1 MPEHVPEQGST
12 GSLKKIGIV
21 ALLVA
26 LAIVAWGLF
35 SRWHSDRQ
43 LATWTEAQSEP
54 AVSVI
59 HPTGLATGDGLTL
72 PGTLQA
78 YNSAPIFARTNGY
91 VRRWLVD
98 IGDRVSAG
106 QVLAILD
113 APEVD
118 QQLAAARADLQTA
131 RANQELARSTA
142 ARWSNLLSKDAV
154 SRQEADEK
162 LGDLKAKSAAA
173 NAAAA
178 DVARLG
184 ATQGFTRLVAPF
196 AGTITSRSTQIGQL
210 VSAGTAGSAPLF
222 TVSDISRIRI
232 YVRVPQNYSGQIH
245 VGMEANL
252 TLPEYPGRTF
262 TAVLTRTAGAVDPAS
277 GTVLVE
283 LQAAN
288 GDRALKPG
296 SYAQVSF
303 PLHGSTGTVQLPAS
317 ALIVGQSG
325 TQVALLGRDG
335 KAVLKSVTVGRD
347 NGATVEI
354 TAGLSPQD
362 RVIDSPPDSLQAGD
376 KVRIAPAAPA
386 AGKPDAKG

>member
-1 MPEHVPEQGST
+1 MPEQGST
-12 GSLKKIGIV
+12 GSLKKIGII

-26 LAIVAWGLF
+26 LAVVGWGLF
-35 SRWHSDRQ
+35 SRWHQNQQ
-43 LATWTEAQSEP
+43 LATWTDAQAEP
-54 AVSVI
+54 AVSLI
-59 HPTGLATGDGLTL
+59 HPTGLATADGLTL

-98 IGDRVSAG
+98 IGDRVQAG

-131 RANQELARSTA
+131 RANQDLARSTA
-142 ARWSNLLSKDAV
+142 TRWTTLLAKDAV
-154 SRQEADEK
+154 SKQEADEK

-173 NAAAA
+173 NAASA
-178 DVARLG
+178 DVARLS
-184 ATQGFTRLVAPF
+184 ATQGFTRLIAPF

-232 YVRVPQNYSGQIH
+232 YVRVPQGYSGQIH
-245 VGMEANL
+245 VGMQASL
-252 TLPEYPGRTF
+252 ALPEYPGRTF
-262 TAVLTRTAGAVDPAS
+262 TAVLTRTADAVDPAS

-283 LQAAN
+283 LQATN

-303 PLHGSTGTVQLPAS
+303 PLHGTTGTVQLPAS
-317 ALIVGQSG
+317 ALIVGQNG
-325 TQVALLGRDG
+325 TQVAVLGPNG
-335 KAVLKSVTVGRD
+335 KALIKSITVGRD
-347 NGATVEI
+347 NGATIEI
-354 TAGLSPQD
+354 SAGLSPQD

-376 KVRIAPAAPA
+376 SVRIAPSAP
-386 AGKPDAKG
+386 AGKPDAKK

>member
-1 MPEHVPEQGST
+1 MPEQGST
-12 GSLKKIGIV
+12 GSLKKIGII
-21 ALLVA
+21 ALVVA

-35 SRWHSDRQ
+35 SRWHHDQQ
-43 LATWTEAQSEP
+43 LATWTDAQAEP
-54 AVSVI
+54 AVSLI
-59 HPTGLATGDGLTL
+59 RPTDMAKGDGLTL

-98 IGDRVSAG
+98 IGDHVNAG

-131 RANQELARSTA
+131 RANQDLARSTA

-154 SRQEADEK
+154 SKQEADEK
-162 LGDLKAKSAAA
+162 QGDLKAKTAAA

-178 DVARLG
+178 DVARLS

-196 AGTITSRSTQIGQL
+196 SGTITSRSTQIGQL
-210 VSAGTAGSAPLF
+210 VSAGTAGSVPLF

-232 YVRVPQNYSGQIH
+232 YVRVPQNYSGQIR
-245 VGMEANL
+245 VGMPVTM

-262 TAVLTRTAGAVDPAS
+262 TAALTRTADAVDPAS

-303 PLHGSTGTVQLPAS
+303 PLHGSAGAVELPAS
-317 ALIVGQSG
+317 ALIVGQNG
-325 TQVALLGRDG
+325 TQVALLGPDN
-335 KAVLKSVTVGRD
+335 KAIIRAVTVGRD

-354 TAGLSPQD
+354 TAGLSPND

-376 KVRIAPAAPA
+376 KVRIAPSAPA
-386 AGKPDAKG
+386 GKKPDATK

>member
-1 MPEHVPEQGST
+1 MPEQGST
-12 GSLKKIGIV
+12 GSLKKIGII
-21 ALLVA
+21 ALVVA

-35 SRWHSDRQ
+35 SRWNHDQQ
-43 LATWTEAQSEP
+43 LATWTDAQAEP
-54 AVSVI
+54 AVSLI
-59 HPTGLATGDGLTL
+59 RPADMAKGDGLTL

-131 RANQELARSTA
+131 RANQDLARSTA
-142 ARWSNLLSKDAV
+142 ARWNNLLSKDAV
-154 SRQEADEK
+154 SKQESDEK
-162 LGDLKAKSAAA
+162 RGDLKAKTAAA

-178 DVARLG
+178 DVARLS

-210 VSAGTAGSAPLF
+210 VTAGTAGSVPLF

-232 YVRVPQNYSGQIH
+232 YVRVPQNYSGQIR
-245 VGMEANL
+245 VGMQVTM

-262 TAVLTRTAGAVDPAS
+262 TAVLTRSADAIDPAS

-303 PLHGSTGTVQLPAS
+303 PLHGSSNAVELPAS
-317 ALIVGQSG
+317 ALIVGQNG
-325 TQVALLGRDG
+325 TQVALLGPDN
-335 KAVLKSVTVGRD
+335 KAILRSVTVGRD

-354 TAGLSPQD
+354 TAGLGPRD
-362 RVIDSPPDSLQAGD
+362 RVIDSPPDSLQSGD
-376 KVRIAPAAPA
+376 KVRLAPSAPA
-386 AGKPDAKG
+386 GGTPDAKK